1 MATKKLP
8 EWWTK
13 THDTVLS
20 GLTGMGLGKGYATSL
35 LSGMKET
42 DAAQMIRAALQSHT
56 KSKNLSPVP
65 GGPQNAVPIVPQPGP
80 AGPAAAQVSG
90 APPAQVRPAPSLRS
104 FVPQRPA
111 SAAGAQT
118 GPRIDLRSF
127 IPKGPSQA
135 AAAPAAPEVVPATQ
149 KPRIRIQAA
158 GRRIPAAP
166 LGSPTEAAQS
176 PTQGPQTPSKPTP
189 PLIHTAQEYEQLAP
203 GTEFIW
209 RSDGH
214 IYEKP
219 AEEGK

>member
-8 EWWTK
+8 EGWTK
-13 THDTVLS
+13 THDAVLS
-20 GLTGMGLGKGYATSL
+20 GLTGMGLGKGYATNL
-35 LSGMKET
+35 LSGMKEA
-42 DAAQMIRAALQSHT
+42 DVQQMMRAALQAHT
-56 KSKNLSPVP
+56 KSQKLSPVP

-135 AAAPAAPEVVPATQ
+135 AAAPAAPQVVPATQ

-166 LGSPTEAAQS
+166 LGSPTQEA
-176 PTQGPQTPSKPTP
+176 QTPSAGPKTP
-189 PLIHTAQEYEQLAP
+189 SGAGPMPRIRSEEEWQKLP
-203 GTEFIW
+203 NGSDFIW
-209 RSDGH
+209 V
-214 IYEKP
+214 P
-219 AEEGK
+219 NGKQYTKE